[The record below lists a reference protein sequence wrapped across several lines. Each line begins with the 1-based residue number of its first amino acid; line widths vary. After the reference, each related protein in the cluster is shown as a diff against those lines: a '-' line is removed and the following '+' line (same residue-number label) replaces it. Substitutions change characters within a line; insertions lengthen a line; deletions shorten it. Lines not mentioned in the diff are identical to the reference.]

1 LSIQVK
7 VRQNG
12 LVSGHVSE
20 RPGYELPLLLL
31 AAFRSIIDDLHAE
44 LARCGHDQARPVH
57 GFALQAIGADSV
69 TISDLGRRL
78 GVSKQAAAKT
88 ARSLEQ
94 AGYVKRAPN
103 AGDGRSQVL
112 TRSALGIEMLELSA
126 EIFDRLRRKWV
137 RQLGKERVQQLQED
151 LANLSANARDSS
163 LNNLPGWLQ

>member
-1 LSIQVK
+1 M
-7 VRQNG
+7 
-12 LVSGHVSE
+12 SE

-31 AAFRSIIDDLHAE
+31 GAFRSIIDDLHAE

-69 TISDLGRRL
+69 TISELGRRL

-94 AGYVKRAPN
+94 AGYVTRAPN

-112 TRSALGIEMLELSA
+112 TRSALGVEMLELSA
-126 EIFDRLRRKWV
+126 EIFERLRRKWA
-137 RQLGKERVQQLQED
+137 RDLGKERVHQLQED
-151 LANLSANARDSS
+151 LAALNAHTRESS